1 MKRTS
6 LTPLSLCFALAGPL
20 ILSACGS
27 GDNSV
32 PPPSAMFYA
41 YVASAG
47 SSRGAVGAIYEYGVD
62 SPTDVAPLSQ
72 ASIAAGVYPATVIV
86 NQGNVYVVNVGDG
99 TISQYS
105 IAADNTLVAMNP
117 ATVTNPGM
125 HTLGPAPASAVING
139 SYFYVVN
146 TADNTLSQFS
156 IAENGQLTPLTP
168 STVATGVAPVAILS
182 VVVPNTTTQYF
193 YVLNSGAPGDTGTVS
208 VFATSGGSGALTL
221 VDSDTVTAGTNP
233 SAITINNVFSTVDVM
248 STCTTAQCSGS
259 IKEFSIGAA
268 AALTDAGAT
277 VATGSDAVN
286 MVVNDGGI
294 SSYAYVIS
302 NGAGA
307 DASAGALWQYEV
319 QSTGELAPATPP
331 TVTIGA
337 AAIAQY
343 INVNSLYVLTAN
355 AAGNGGNIN
364 FYSLGTGG
372 LATLDG
378 TSTINAPYP
387 TAMGIH
393 VLLDP

>member
-1 MKRTS
+1 
-6 LTPLSLCFALAGPL
+6 
-20 ILSACGS
+20 
-27 GDNSV
+27 
-32 PPPSAMFYA
+32 
-41 YVASAG
+41 
-47 SSRGAVGAIYEYGVD
+47 
-62 SPTDVAPLSQ
+62 
-72 ASIAAGVYPATVIV
+72 
-86 NQGNVYVVNVGDG
+86 
-99 TISQYS
+99 
-105 IAADNTLVAMNP
+105 
-117 ATVTNPGM
+117 
-125 HTLGPAPASAVING
+125 
-139 SYFYVVN
+139 
-146 TADNTLSQFS
+146 
-156 IAENGQLTPLTP
+156 
-168 STVATGVAPVAILS
+168 
-182 VVVPNTTTQYF
+182 
-193 YVLNSGAPGDTGTVS
+193 
-208 VFATSGGSGALTL
+208 
-221 VDSDTVTAGTNP
+221 
-233 SAITINNVFSTVDVM
+233 M